1 MKESW
6 LLEDY
11 KDLDEIENK
20 GINLYAVSDFG
31 PVSVYW
37 WFLRN
42 RILMRR
48 RTEGSAEVYYL
59 RYHRAAAFNI
69 L

>member
-6 LLEDY
+6 LLEDD

-20 GINLYAVSDFG
+20 GIHLYAVSDFDSI
-31 PVSVYW
+31 SVYW

-42 RILMRR
+42 RIY
-48 RTEGSAEVYYL
+48 S
-59 RYHRAAAFNI
+59 
-69 L
+69 